1 MNKFK
6 KLSIKFGLSLQ
17 KKKKKKERELYETNL
32 KQKINNLTELCN
44 FLNKTKK
51 MDEEIYG
58 SLHLDEM
65 LSIGAKKFLELN

>member
-17 KKKKKKERELYETNL
+17 KKKKKKKKKERELYETNL

-44 FLNKTKK
+44 LLNKTKW
-51 MDEEIYG
+51 MR
-58 SLHLDEM
+58 
-65 LSIGAKKFLELN
+65 KFMEVYI